1 MEYQALYRQF
11 RPEIFDDMVGQ
22 EHIVQA
28 LKNQIESGQVSHAYL
43 FCGTRGTGK
52 TSTARILS
60 RAVNCESQNH
70 SNPCNECE
78 SCTSIM
84 AGTAIDVVEID
95 AASNT
100 SVENIRDIRDEV
112 QYPPT
117 MLKYKVYIIDEVH
130 MLSSGAF
137 NALLKTLEEP
147 PEHVIFILATTEY
160 HKVPATILSRCQR
173 FDFKRISS
181 EDIKRRLK
189 FVCDEK
195 NVKIDEEALNVISY
209 AADGSM
215 RDSLAILDKCV
226 SFSNGDISGEVVT
239 KILGIADDNTLFEI
253 ADAIADNNAGVC
265 LEKIEETIREGR
277 DPILLTTYLI
287 EHYRCLLIAALVK
300 NPERVLQMAKE
311 RADRF
316 ANQAKRFNVEN
327 ITNIIKK
334 LSSLYKIQ
342 KESPNPK
349 VMLEAGIVTLN
360 LPDMPV
366 EKDVYSYNKVGYN
379 EPNKN
384 YELPV
389 YEVPVQTEPMQLSQE
404 ARTDSVEKQQES
416 ASKIDSSKLT
426 DIWIELID
434 SVAQDKKMQLSSA
447 MKSAM
452 PVDKDG
458 VFAIVFDDDK
468 KFLKSMIDNSD
479 NAKYIK
485 QMLKNI
491 TGNDYVVRFVL
502 RSESSFGEGAP
513 AKTGM
518 HSLEELAQKF
528 PDIVTI
534 EEE

>member
-60 RAVNCESQNH
+60 RAVNCENPVG

-78 SCTSIM
+78 SCKSIM
-84 AGTAIDVVEID
+84 AGLAIDVVEID

-181 EDIKRRLK
+181 DDIKKRLK

-195 NVKIDEEALNVISY
+195 DVKIDDEALNVISY

-215 RDSLAILDKCV
+215 RDSLAVLDKCV
-226 SFSNGDISGEVVT
+226 SFANGDISGEVVT

-253 ADAIADNNAGVC
+253 ADAISKNDVGVC

-287 EHYRCLLIAALVK
+287 EHFRCLLIASLVK
-300 NPERVLQMAKE
+300 NPESVLQMAKE

-316 ANQAKRFNVEN
+316 AVQAKEFKVEN

-334 LSSLYKIQ
+334 LSSLYKVQ

-360 LPDMPV
+360 MPDAPTQKASYGYDPAPYIPQPPAYEPAVYEAPMPV
-366 EKDVYSYNKVGYN
+366 NPPEIKQEENA
-379 EPNKN
+379 
-384 YELPV
+384 
-389 YEVPVQTEPMQLSQE
+389 QTQPE
-404 ARTDSVEKQQES
+404 TV
-416 ASKIDSSKLT
+416 SKIDSSKLT
-426 DIWIELID
+426 DAWIELID
-434 SVAQDKKMQLSSA
+434 AVARDKKMQLSSA

-458 VFAIVFDDDK
+458 VFLIMFEDDK
-468 KFLKSMIDNSD
+468 KFLKNMVDKPENTG
-479 NAKYIK
+479 YIK
-485 QMLKNI
+485 ETLKNI
-491 TGNDYVVRFVL
+491 TGNDYSVRFVT
-502 RSESSFGEGAP
+502 RSESSLGDSAP
-513 AKTGM
+513 KKAGM

>member
-11 RPEIFDDMVGQ
+11 RPEVFDDMVGQ

-60 RAVNCESQNH
+60 RAVNCENPKDA
-70 SNPCNECE
+70 NPCNECE
-78 SCTSIM
+78 SCKSIM
-84 AGTAIDVVEID
+84 SGIAMDVIEID

-112 QYPPT
+112 MYPPT

-173 FDFKRISS
+173 FDFKRIASS
-181 EDIKRRLK
+181 DIRARLK
-189 FVCDEK
+189 YVCDEK
-195 NVKIDEEALNVISY
+195 NVTVDDEALNVISY

-226 SFSNGDISGEVVT
+226 SFSKGNITGEIVT

-253 ADAIADNNAGVC
+253 ADAISVNDLGTC

-287 EHYRCLLIAALVK
+287 EHYRCLLIASLVN
-300 NPERVLQMAKE
+300 NPEEVLQMAKE
-311 RADRF
+311 RAARF
-316 ANQAKRFNVEN
+316 VEQAKKLSPEN
-327 ITNIIKK
+327 ITDIIKK

-349 VMLEAGIVTLN
+349 VMLEAGIVTLA
-360 LPDMPV
+360 M
-366 EKDVYSYNKVGYN
+366 
-379 EPNKN
+379 
-384 YELPV
+384 
-389 YEVPVQTEPMQLSQE
+389 LSQ
-404 ARTDSVEKQQES
+404 D
-416 ASKIDSSKLT
+416 
-426 DIWIELID
+426 
-434 SVAQDKKMQLSSA
+434 
-447 MKSAM
+447 
-452 PVDKDG
+452 
-458 VFAIVFDDDK
+458 
-468 KFLKSMIDNSD
+468 
-479 NAKYIK
+479 
-485 QMLKNI
+485 
-491 TGNDYVVRFVL
+491 
-502 RSESSFGEGAP
+502 
-513 AKTGM
+513 
-518 HSLEELAQKF
+518 
-528 PDIVTI
+528 
-534 EEE
+534 